1 MWNYF
6 VLTVPDLAKYNL
18 HKHHHHHHNQWRYS
32 PESGLGLPY
41 RFRDRYITMW
51 VISRTINLVL
61 IILIQ
66 PPETYSGE
74 ATVDI

>member
-1 MWNYF
+1 MNTNWKIN
-6 VLTVPDLAKYNL
+6 
-18 HKHHHHHHNQWRYS
+18 HHHHHHQSRCS

-51 VISRTINLVL
+51 VISPTINLVL

-66 PPETYSGE
+66 PPETSSGG
-74 ATVDI
+74 TTIGIY